1 MKTEKLILN
10 YQRRGIKLSVSDN
23 KLHFSAPQNIL
34 TDEDKDILK
43 KNKKEIIKFLLDHTE
58 SEIIVDEEDK
68 YEKFPLTDIQ
78 LSYLVG
84 QDNVYK
90 FGGTNCKIY
99 TEIEYEQIE
108 LNKAQYAWE
117 QVIKYNDMLHA
128 VINQE
133 GTQEILSSY
142 TVPQIVFSDLSDI
155 AANLKE
161 DANIMLR
168 KFEQTFAF
176 KQLKEINE
184 TEKREYQKKYAKVNN
199 VKKEDDKYKDVLL
212 LGATGFLGIYLL
224 HQLLLESVATITLLI
239 RADSMRQ
246 AQNRIKKHYEYYFG
260 NGSYDQYSHR
270 IKIIIGDL
278 TLDMFGLT
286 ENEYKEL
293 ANHIEAI
300 INSAALVKHMG
311 KNSEFEL
318 INVKIVENIVDF
330 AKNGIN
336 KDIHHMSTIG
346 IVYGANMEKSK
357 TIFTEYDES
366 TLDGLENQYLRS
378 KVKAEKVLKNAKN
391 QGVQSSIYRMSGI
404 LFDSKTGKY
413 QINVN
418 ESSAYIYYR
427 NLYRLRIVP
436 SEIQRKMDISCVDK
450 ISEAVVKLILSDDS
464 SNDVYHVINP
474 NGLTIKEIL
483 NCFKDCENNKDIIMK
498 ELSVE
503 EIYNYYK
510 KTDTKEQELFKQ
522 LVFECEIV
530 NDIGK
535 CDLNIGVDRTIFILE
550 QLGFKWEKVGREEI
564 IRAYHAIRES
574 KKSGKKQY

>member
-142 TVPQIVFSDLSDI
+142 TVP
-155 AANLKE
+155 
-161 DANIMLR
+161 
-168 KFEQTFAF
+168 
-176 KQLKEINE
+176 
-184 TEKREYQKKYAKVNN
+184 
-199 VKKEDDKYKDVLL
+199 
-212 LGATGFLGIYLL
+212 
-224 HQLLLESVATITLLI
+224 
-239 RADSMRQ
+239 
-246 AQNRIKKHYEYYFG
+246 
-260 NGSYDQYSHR
+260 
-270 IKIIIGDL
+270 
-278 TLDMFGLT
+278 
-286 ENEYKEL
+286 
-293 ANHIEAI
+293 
-300 INSAALVKHMG
+300 
-311 KNSEFEL
+311 
-318 INVKIVENIVDF
+318 
-330 AKNGIN
+330 
-336 KDIHHMSTIG
+336 
-346 IVYGANMEKSK
+346 
-357 TIFTEYDES
+357 EYDES

-450 ISEAVVKLILSDDS
+450 ISEAVVKLILSDDR

-535 CDLNIGVDRTIFILE
+535 CDLNIGGDRTIFILE

>member
-1 MKTEKLILN
+1 MDEKRKEQF
-10 YQRRGIKLSVSDN
+10 YQNIVYDAWKDTLQDNTFDIDDNFFDLGGSSLQAIAIISKLSERFEVDI
-23 KLHFSAPQNIL
+23 PQFFANPTIR
-34 TDEDKDILK
+34 
-43 KNKKEIIKFLLDHTE
+43 N
-58 SEIIVDEEDK
+58 
-68 YEKFPLTDIQ
+68 
-78 LSYLVG
+78 
-84 QDNVYK
+84 
-90 FGGTNCKIY
+90 
-99 TEIEYEQIE
+99 
-108 LNKAQYAWE
+108 
-117 QVIKYNDMLHA
+117 
-128 VINQE
+128 
-133 GTQEILSSY
+133 
-142 TVPQIVFSDLSDI
+142 I

-450 ISEAVVKLILSDDS
+450 ISEAVVKLILSDDR

-535 CDLNIGVDRTIFILE
+535 CDLNIGGDRTMFILE

>member
-1 MKTEKLILN
+1 MDI
-10 YQRRGIKLSVSDN
+10 
-23 KLHFSAPQNIL
+23 PQFFANPTIR
-34 TDEDKDILK
+34 
-43 KNKKEIIKFLLDHTE
+43 N
-58 SEIIVDEEDK
+58 
-68 YEKFPLTDIQ
+68 
-78 LSYLVG
+78 
-84 QDNVYK
+84 
-90 FGGTNCKIY
+90 
-99 TEIEYEQIE
+99 
-108 LNKAQYAWE
+108 
-117 QVIKYNDMLHA
+117 
-128 VINQE
+128 
-133 GTQEILSSY
+133 
-142 TVPQIVFSDLSDI
+142 I

-510 KTDTKEQELFKQ
+510 KTDTKEQKLFKQ

>member
-133 GTQEILSSY
+133 GTQEILSS
-142 TVPQIVFSDLSDI
+142 
-155 AANLKE
+155 
-161 DANIMLR
+161 
-168 KFEQTFAF
+168 
-176 KQLKEINE
+176 
-184 TEKREYQKKYAKVNN
+184 
-199 VKKEDDKYKDVLL
+199 
-212 LGATGFLGIYLL
+212 
-224 HQLLLESVATITLLI
+224 
-239 RADSMRQ
+239 
-246 AQNRIKKHYEYYFG
+246 
-260 NGSYDQYSHR
+260 
-270 IKIIIGDL
+270 
-278 TLDMFGLT
+278 
-286 ENEYKEL
+286 
-293 ANHIEAI
+293 
-300 INSAALVKHMG
+300 
-311 KNSEFEL
+311 
-318 INVKIVENIVDF
+318 
-330 AKNGIN
+330 
-336 KDIHHMSTIG
+336 
-346 IVYGANMEKSK
+346 
-357 TIFTEYDES
+357 
-366 TLDGLENQYLRS
+366 
-378 KVKAEKVLKNAKN
+378 
-391 QGVQSSIYRMSGI
+391 YRMSGI

>member
-1 MKTEKLILN
+1 MDEKRKEQF
-10 YQRRGIKLSVSDN
+10 YQNIVYDVWKDTLQDNTFDIDDNFFDLGGSSLQAIAIISKLSERFEVDI
-23 KLHFSAPQNIL
+23 PQFFANPTIR
-34 TDEDKDILK
+34 
-43 KNKKEIIKFLLDHTE
+43 N
-58 SEIIVDEEDK
+58 
-68 YEKFPLTDIQ
+68 
-78 LSYLVG
+78 
-84 QDNVYK
+84 
-90 FGGTNCKIY
+90 
-99 TEIEYEQIE
+99 
-108 LNKAQYAWE
+108 
-117 QVIKYNDMLHA
+117 
-128 VINQE
+128 
-133 GTQEILSSY
+133 
-142 TVPQIVFSDLSDI
+142 I

-346 IVYGANMEKSK
+346 IVYLSL
-357 TIFTEYDES
+357 IH
-366 TLDGLENQYLRS
+366 
-378 KVKAEKVLKNAKN
+378 
-391 QGVQSSIYRMSGI
+391 
-404 LFDSKTGKY
+404 
-413 QINVN
+413 
-418 ESSAYIYYR
+418 
-427 NLYRLRIVP
+427 
-436 SEIQRKMDISCVDK
+436 
-450 ISEAVVKLILSDDS
+450 ISE
-464 SNDVYHVINP
+464 P
-474 NGLTIKEIL
+474 T
-483 NCFKDCENNKDIIMK
+483 
-498 ELSVE
+498 
-503 EIYNYYK
+503 
-510 KTDTKEQELFKQ
+510 
-522 LVFECEIV
+522 
-530 NDIGK
+530 
-535 CDLNIGVDRTIFILE
+535 RP
-550 QLGFKWEKVGREEI
+550 
-564 IRAYHAIRES
+564 
-574 KKSGKKQY
+574 

>member
-1 MKTEKLILN
+1 MDEKRKEQF
-10 YQRRGIKLSVSDN
+10 YQNIVYDVWKDTLQDNTFDIDDNFFDLGGSSLQAIAIISKLSERFEVDI
-23 KLHFSAPQNIL
+23 PQFFANPTIR
-34 TDEDKDILK
+34 
-43 KNKKEIIKFLLDHTE
+43 N
-58 SEIIVDEEDK
+58 
-68 YEKFPLTDIQ
+68 
-78 LSYLVG
+78 
-84 QDNVYK
+84 
-90 FGGTNCKIY
+90 
-99 TEIEYEQIE
+99 
-108 LNKAQYAWE
+108 
-117 QVIKYNDMLHA
+117 
-128 VINQE
+128 
-133 GTQEILSSY
+133 
-142 TVPQIVFSDLSDI
+142 I

-391 QGVQSSIYRMSGI
+391 Q
-404 LFDSKTGKY
+404 
-413 QINVN
+413 
-418 ESSAYIYYR
+418 
-427 NLYRLRIVP
+427 
-436 SEIQRKMDISCVDK
+436 
-450 ISEAVVKLILSDDS
+450 
-464 SNDVYHVINP
+464 
-474 NGLTIKEIL
+474 
-483 NCFKDCENNKDIIMK
+483 
-498 ELSVE
+498 
-503 EIYNYYK
+503 
-510 KTDTKEQELFKQ
+510 EQELFKQ